1 MTQTPKIQNAVPNQA
16 GARDILMFRGA
27 EYWPAP
33 EDVIREIHT
42 QGLSIRIARNN
53 IPEGMVRG
61 LSRIA
66 LGHVNAVMTIE
77 KGTEEELRKAF
88 EALDDADINAVLEAE
103 YEHTPSRWLEIPE
116 SNAKRELFERHAV
129 KFSPGIFAYTY
140 YTGASYYLKPGE
152 QSAPPDLEAKGVQA
166 VIGVIAT
173 TGELLTADDPEVEK
187 DGDEEIRN
195 G

>member
-1 MTQTPKIQNAVPNQA
+1 MTDVPITQQMVSNQA

-27 EYWPAP
+27 EYWPTP
-33 EDVIREIHT
+33 EDVIREINT

-77 KGTEEELRKAF
+77 KGTEDELRKAF
-88 EALDDADINAVLEAE
+88 EELGDADVNEVLGAE
-103 YEHTPSRWLEIPE
+103 YEHAPSRWFEIPE
-116 SNAKRELFERHAV
+116 SKAKRELFERFGV
-129 KFSPGIFAYTY
+129 RFTPGIFAYTY
-140 YTGASYYLKPGE
+140 YTGASYYVKPGE
-152 QSAPPDLEAKGVQA
+152 DNAPPDLEAKGVTA
-166 VIGVIAT
+166 VRGVIAA
-173 TGELLTADDPEVEK
+173 TGALLTADDPEVEK
-187 DGDEEIRN
+187 DGDMETSN

>member
-1 MTQTPKIQNAVPNQA
+1 MMAAPLNQKPVPNQA

-27 EYWPAP
+27 EYWPTP
-33 EDVIREIHT
+33 EDVIREINA

-77 KGTEEELRKAF
+77 KDAEDELRKAF
-88 EALDDADINAVLEAE
+88 EALNDADVNDVLQAQ
-103 YEHTPSRWLEIPE
+103 YEHPPSRWLEIPE
-116 SNAKRELFERHAV
+116 SKAKRELFERYGV

-140 YTGASYYLKPGE
+140 YTGATYYVKPGE
-152 QSAPPDLEAKGVQA
+152 DNAPPDLEAKGVVA
-166 VIGVIAT
+166 VRGVIAA

-187 DGDEEIRN
+187 EGDEEAR
-195 G
+195 GG

>member
-1 MTQTPKIQNAVPNQA
+1 MMDAPTTQKTVSNQS

-27 EYWPAP
+27 EYWPTP
-33 EDVIREIHT
+33 EDVIREINA

-77 KGTEEELRKAF
+77 KGTEDELRNAFEELG
-88 EALDDADINAVLEAE
+88 DADVNDVLDAH
-103 YEHTPSRWLEIPE
+103 YDHAPSRWLEIPE
-116 SNAKRELFERHAV
+116 SKAKREIFERYGV

-140 YTGASYYLKPGE
+140 YTGASYYVKPGE
-152 QSAPPDLEAKGVQA
+152 ENAPPDLEAKGVVA
-166 VIGVIAT
+166 VRGVIAA
-173 TGELLTADDPEVEK
+173 TGELLTPDDPEVEK
-187 DGDEEIRN
+187 EGDGENAN